1 MFRRRNI
8 LILQNRTTIIPFLSS
23 KYFYYKF
30 SIPKKKKKKRSKILE
45 KRGIRFLDSKN
56 WKQRRATL
64 VHLKSSTSIIVTE
77 WRAPVSPRKFAIVLT
92 IPRMFDQMFIKLVL
106 ISLEYGSCE
115 RERKVVVT
123 S

>member
-30 SIPKKKKKKRSKILE
+30 SIPKILK

-77 WRAPVSPRKFAIVLT
+77 WRTPVSPRKFAIVLT